1 MLPLLPPPK
10 VPVILKPADAVE
22 KNHDKYCCSAWLLP
36 CGAVP
41 ESLLCGAQQQ
51 VAFFLRFSRR
61 FLFLCPLTPLPS
73 WSCASLLTG
82 PHVPCL
88 QAGVFFTRRSSIWQL
103 RHASGGV
110 RLRQSCIEMRDCYK
124 SFLLY
129 VVVRAWHCFF
139 KKNLCQD
146 GLCPQWRSPQKSR
159 VGRTEHLLFKGWGR
173 ALAPKRLRIPPGSC
187 FKVFIFFLAHRSCWN
202 IEPSSTNITVQ
213 RINHLL
219 HENTFLKCTVYWKK
233 WHFSKRWHF
242 WPVGHDW
249 LWWIETPRS
258 GAGVLNHV
266 RESHTA
272 F

>member
-61 FLFLCPLTPLPS
+61 FLLLCPLTPLPS

-88 QAGVFFTRRSSIWQL
+88 QAGVFFTRRSSICQL

-124 SFLLY
+124 
-129 VVVRAWHCFF
+129 FF
-139 KKNLCQD
+139 PSLCR
-146 GLCPQWRSPQKSR
+146 C
-159 VGRTEHLLFKGWGR
+159 
-173 ALAPKRLRIPPGSC
+173 
-187 FKVFIFFLAHRSCWN
+187 
-202 IEPSSTNITVQ
+202 
-213 RINHLL
+213 
-219 HENTFLKCTVYWKK
+219 
-233 WHFSKRWHF
+233 
-242 WPVGHDW
+242 
-249 LWWIETPRS
+249 
-258 GAGVLNHV
+258 
-266 RESHTA
+266 
-272 F
+272 